1 MPTFIYIIEN
11 KVNGHAYIGKTKVPE
26 KRWRRHK
33 DAASKCTEKS
43 FWLYKA
49 MSKHGVEN
57 FEFRIIDE
65 HEDEAYALKVLEP
78 MWIKRMKDEGVHL
91 YNMTAGGDGT
101 LGYTHSSETIKKI
114 SESNRGRKLSDEQKQ
129 HLSEINKGK
138 GVKPTDE
145 ARRKI
150 SEANKGKPKPPR
162 SDEHCKKLSEAA
174 SKRRL
179 SEEQRAKLSES
190 MKASNNVG
198 HLHSAETKEILRL
211 KATGQ
216 VQSDETRAK
225 RAESMRR
232 ANEVMSDE
240 ARAKKSESLRRSWE
254 VRRAKETAAP
264 DPTTSS
270 DQSS

>member
-33 DAASKCTEKS
+33 DAAAKCSEKS

-78 MWIKRMKDEGVHL
+78 MWIKRMKDAGVHL
-91 YNMTAGGDGT
+91 YNMTDGGDGIP
-101 LGYTHSSETIKKI
+101 GYTHSSETIKKI
-114 SESNRGRKLSDEQKQ
+114 SESNKGRKLSDEQKQ
-129 HLSEINKGK
+129 HLSAINKGI
-138 GVKPTDE
+138 KPTEE

-162 SDEHCKKLSEAA
+162 SDAHRKKLSEAA
-174 SKRRL
+174 SKRHK

-198 HLHSAETKEILRL
+198 HLHSAETKEILRI

-216 VQSDETRAK
+216 FQSDETRAK

-232 ANEVMSDE
+232 A
-240 ARAKKSESLRRSWE
+240 WE
-254 VRRAKETAAP
+254 RRRAQSLSAP
-264 DPTTSS
+264 DPITSS

>member
-11 KVNGHAYIGKTKVPE
+11 KVNGRAYIGKTKVPE

-33 DAASKCTEKS
+33 DAASKCNEKS

-78 MWIKRMKDEGVHL
+78 MWIKRMKDAGVHL

-101 LGYTHSSETIKKI
+101 PGFEHTQETRSKI
-114 SESNRGRKLSDEQKQ
+114 SASNKGRKLSAEQRK
-129 HLSEINKGK
+129 HLSDINKGI
-138 GVKPTDE
+138 KPTEE

-150 SEANKGKPKPPR
+150 SETNKGKSKPPR
-162 SDEHCKKLSEAA
+162 SDEHRKKLSEAA
-174 SKRRL
+174 SKRRKT
-179 SEEQRAKLSES
+179 EEQRAKLSAS

-232 ANEVMSDE
+232 A
-240 ARAKKSESLRRSWE
+240 WE
-254 VRRAKETAAP
+254 RRRAQQLSAP
-264 DPTTSS
+264 NSITSS